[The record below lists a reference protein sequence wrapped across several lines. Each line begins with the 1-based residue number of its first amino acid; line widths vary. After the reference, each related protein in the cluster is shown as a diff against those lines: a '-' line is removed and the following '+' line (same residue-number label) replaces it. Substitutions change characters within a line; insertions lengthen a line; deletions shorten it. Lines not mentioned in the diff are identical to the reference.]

1 MQWIQSWTQ
10 KDVFLRSM
18 ALRRGAPIGTMPTLG
33 RAAPC
38 RPIRMILREP
48 TQMAGA
54 TAEIPVAVP
63 EAGETVKD
71 QMALMIAMDQGRGAV
86 A

>member
-1 MQWIQSWTQ
+1 M
-10 KDVFLRSM
+10 KKGAFHRSM
-18 ALRRGAPIGTMPTLG
+18 ALRRGAPIGTMPTIG

-38 RPIRMILREP
+38 HPIRTILRVP

-71 QMALMIAMDQGRGAV
+71 QMALMIAMDQGRGV
-86 A
+86 AA

>member
-1 MQWIQSWTQ
+1 M
-10 KDVFLRSM
+10 KKGAFLRSM
-18 ALRRGAPIGTMPTLG
+18 ALRRGAPIGTMPTI
-33 RAAPC
+33 RWAAPC
-38 RPIRMILREP
+38 RPIRMILRVS
-48 TQMAGA
+48 TQMASA

-71 QMALMIAMDQGRGAV
+71 QMALMIAMDQGRGVV

>member
-1 MQWIQSWTQ
+1 
-10 KDVFLRSM
+10 
-18 ALRRGAPIGTMPTLG
+18 
-33 RAAPC
+33 
-38 RPIRMILREP
+38 
-48 TQMAGA
+48 MAGA

-71 QMALMIAMDQGRGAV
+71 QMALMIAMDQGRGVV